1 MGVVEQVY
9 IWSTE
14 EATKI
19 DKKKINKNITKERG
33 MAHNTPENQ
42 ETLSVDITKTRI
54 TKSLK
59 FSHKKR
65 GEKKEEITKEDGTLT
80 MTVRVTG

>member
-1 MGVVEQVY
+1 MQVY

-14 EATKI
+14 EATKR
-19 DKKKINKNITKERG
+19 DNKINKNITKERG

-65 GEKKEEITKEDGTLT
+65 GKKKEEITKEDGTLT

>member
-14 EATKI
+14 EATKR
-19 DKKKINKNITKERG
+19 DKTINKNITKERG

-65 GEKKEEITKEDGTLT
+65 GKKEEEITKEDGTLT